1 MDELIVVSRAVHFV
15 AVALLF
21 GAPFFRLAVAPQGR
35 ELGGAAARWVE
46 PLAAAAALLSALGW
60 FAGVAATMA
69 GSWSDALGADMLE
82 TVASDTHFGRLW
94 VVRLSWIAA
103 ILAIHAAAK
112 RSRAWDVALLILS
125 AATAV
130 SLVGVGHGMAGPG
143 RLAPIHMV
151 ADMVHL
157 LCAATWIGG
166 LFFLGLVVRQAVM
179 TQAAPQAGTQA
190 DKQADLDALR
200 LVLPRFS
207 HIGYGAVA
215 LLVGSGCINAL
226 ILVPRPE
233 RLIGTDYGRVLLV
246 KIALALLMVAFA
258 VVNRVLLTPA
268 LMTAAPPASVRSLW
282 RSVVVEQGIGFLVL
296 ATVAVLG
303 TIHPVP

>member
-1 MDELIVVSRAVHFV
+1 MDELIIAARAVHFA

-21 GAPFFRLAVAPQGR
+21 GAPLFRLAVAPR
-35 ELGGAAARWVE
+35 DVAPGGAAARWIE
-46 PLAAAAALLSALGW
+46 PLAAAAALVSGLGW

-69 GSWSDALGADMLE
+69 GSWSDALSPDILAAVME
-82 TVASDTHFGRLW
+82 DTRFGRLW
-94 VVRLSWIAA
+94 VVRLSWIVA
-103 ILAIHAAAK
+103 IMLVLAVAK
-112 RSRAWDVALLILS
+112 PSRPRDIGLLVLS

-130 SLVGVGHGMAGPG
+130 SLVGVGHGMAGNG

-157 LCAATWIGG
+157 LCAMTWIGG
-166 LFFLGLVVRQAVM
+166 LFFLGLAVHQIVKAGAAARTGAPSD
-179 TQAAPQAGTQA
+179 TQSE
-190 DKQADLDALR
+190 LDALR
-200 LVLPRFS
+200 RVLRRFS

-226 ILVPRPE
+226 ILVPQPDK
-233 RLIGTDYGRVLLV
+233 LIGTDYGRVLLV
-246 KIALALLMVAFA
+246 KIALALLMVGLA
-258 VVNRVLLTPA
+258 VVNRVLLTPPV
-268 LMTAAPPASVRSLW
+268 MTSGSPASVRALW